1 MPAVKPRFDGFGND
15 VCFLKL
21 AHVLFVSNAS
31 IFPSARVLSVLLAR
45 TVKLTSMT
53 VHHLHFVTMVFVKMA
68 LTTLVASVIE
78 DSREGS
84 VIQTLMIAEVIT

>member
-1 MPAVKPRFDGFGND
+1 M
-15 VCFLKL
+15 CFL
-21 AHVLFVSNAS
+21 VLSAF
-31 IFPSARVLSVLLAR
+31 IFPSARVLSVLLAK

-53 VHHLHFVTMVFVKMA
+53 VHHRHFVTMVFVKMA